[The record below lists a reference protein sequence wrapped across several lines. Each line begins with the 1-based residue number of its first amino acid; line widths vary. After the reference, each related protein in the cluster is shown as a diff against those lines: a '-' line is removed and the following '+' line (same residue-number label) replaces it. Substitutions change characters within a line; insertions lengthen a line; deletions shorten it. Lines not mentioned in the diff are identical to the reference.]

1 MLLSVSLAGWLVQR
15 EFDERVSEEHGQQQ
29 PAASDSKGLQ
39 SKILHAPSVDVRPR
53 AAEPCPYC
61 TAPTVQYSPYC
72 TVGQYSTAGRAAV
85 NAVDSRAQR
94 TLRGERGQ
102 RAQSG

>member
-39 SKILHAPSVDVRPR
+39 SKILHAPSVDVHPRP
-53 AAEPCPYC
+53 AEPCPWRLC
-61 TAPTVQYSPYC
+61 TAVQPLPAQ
-72 TVGQYSTAGRAAV
+72 QYSTAGRAAV

-94 TLRGERGQ
+94 MLRGERGQ
-102 RAQSG
+102 RAQSGL